1 MSGRM
6 RRVPWLRTP
15 DNHGYRWLG
24 RPDFPT
30 MKIVVG
36 RALALRAPD
45 KELPDRRRRL
55 YENLP
60 KPAVL
65 RLIEEARSKRSE
77 CTPLTDRRRGLA
89 KGYHLAAPRGGL
101 CRVHDGAPW
110 RRLVAGVNPDGRH

>member
-1 MSGRM
+1 M
-6 RRVPWLRTP
+6 P
-15 DNHGYRWLG
+15 RWVADG

-60 KPAVL
+60 KPAVP

-89 KGYHLAAPRGGL
+89 GPENARSYRQMPKTR
-101 CRVHDGAPW
+101 RVERAH
-110 RRLVAGVNPDGRH
+110 